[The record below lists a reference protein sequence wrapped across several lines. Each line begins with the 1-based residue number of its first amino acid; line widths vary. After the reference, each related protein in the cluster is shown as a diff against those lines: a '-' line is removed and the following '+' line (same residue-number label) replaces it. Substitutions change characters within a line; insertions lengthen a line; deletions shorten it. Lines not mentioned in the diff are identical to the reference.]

1 MKPRLSPVGLF
12 AFLVLA
18 AVAVSGWFYGTHWRQ
33 VASGGKPTHDEKLI
47 IQLQDQL
54 DVARAENERLT
65 GLLRAQAE
73 TEEPEPESLPDP
85 GLLQG
90 E

>member
-33 VASGGKPTHDEKLI
+33 VASGKKPTQEEKLI
-47 IQLQDQL
+47 IQLQDKL

-73 TEEPEPESLPDP
+73 TEEPDSEPLPDP